1 MRIGS
6 KVKIEKDVFLPE
18 LIGCVGTIVDE
29 KIPSGQAAMISGITS
44 WIIHLDN
51 PIVFDG
57 EEIYDCPIREDCLAL
72 V

>member
-6 KVKIEKDVFLPE
+6 KVKIAKCVFLPE
-18 LIGCVGTIVDE
+18 LIGCVGTIVEE
-29 KIPSGQAAMISGITS
+29 KIPSGHAAMLSGITS

-51 PIVFDG
+51 PVIFDG
-57 EEIYDCPIREDCLAL
+57 EEISDCPIREDCLVL